1 MFNARRNRDS
11 EIIGMVEMS
20 WTTNQSW
27 RDSSSVSSPLMGIFM
42 GQVIGAPVDK
52 CWMFESSSEV

>member
-1 MFNARRNRDS
+1 MAIVALVLIQLGKLCFLPN
-11 EIIGMVEMS
+11 M
-20 WTTNQSW
+20 SW
-27 RDSSSVSSPLMGIFM
+27 RDSSSVYSPMLMGIFM